1 MKIIL
6 SNEAIQHTRSLK
18 LIKRVFGPPIDALL
32 YENPTKFGNWNVP
45 KFDLGANNR
54 SDWSDIWFKF
64 LWFCSPLELVISPVA
79 IDMANN
85 IGTHFTRSSILRILQ
100 LII

>member
-45 KFDLGANNR
+45 VNNTQSVEDEND
-54 SDWSDIWFKF
+54 SDGNS
-64 LWFCSPLELVISPVA
+64 
-79 IDMANN
+79 
-85 IGTHFTRSSILRILQ
+85 
-100 LII
+100 